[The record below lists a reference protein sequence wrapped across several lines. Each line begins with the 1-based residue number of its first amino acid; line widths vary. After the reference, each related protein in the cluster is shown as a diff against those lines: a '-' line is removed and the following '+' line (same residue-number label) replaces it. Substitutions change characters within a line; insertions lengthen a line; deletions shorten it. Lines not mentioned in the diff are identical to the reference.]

1 MALENK
7 ENLFSVEGV
16 TSSDRVLHTPG
27 SFAKKN
33 LTYVQETGV
42 LKSFITENRLTLSC
56 TCNVP

>member
-33 LTYVQETGV
+33 LTYVQET
-42 LKSFITENRLTLSC
+42 RC
-56 TCNVP
+56 T